1 MIAGLPM
8 YDWPERRAETDALW
22 ARLRDALRA
31 AGFDAPDALTR
42 TDDPRN
48 LWLSDELLLG
58 ETCTYPLETILAGKV
73 RYVATPVHDAAG
85 CGQGTYRSVL
95 VAPGD
100 GADAAPPQGSGAKLP
115 DRLGAT
121 LAANEPGS
129 MSGYIALA
137 RDCERAGRDMPADIV
152 WTGSHRASI
161 RAVAAGR
168 ADIAAIDCVTWRIAR
183 THEPAAAKVHVVGWT
198 AERPGLPLI
207 TNNAMADADIVR
219 LREAV
224 ATVMPVVVLDPP
236 TEC

>member
-8 YDWPERRAETDALW
+8 YDWPERRAGTDALW

-42 TDDPRN
+42 TDDPRD
-48 LWLSDELLLG
+48 LWLSEDLLLG

-73 RYVATPVHDAAG
+73 RYVATPVHDAPG

-100 GADAAPPQGSGAKLP
+100 GEDMPPPAAPGAQLP
-115 DRLGAT
+115 DRLAGP

-137 RDCERAGRDMPADIV
+137 RDCERAGRQMPADIV

-183 THEPAAAKVHVVGWT
+183 DHESAAAEVRVVGWT

-207 TNNAMADADIVR
+207 TNGAMTDADIAR
-219 LREAV
+219 LREAI
-224 ATVMPVVVLDPP
+224 ATVMPVVVH
-236 TEC
+236 

>member
-8 YDWPERRAETDALW
+8 YDWPERRAGTDALW

-42 TDDPRN
+42 TNDPRN

-58 ETCTYPLETILAGKV
+58 ETCSYPLETILAGKV
-73 RYVATPVHDAAG
+73 RYVATPVHDAPG

-100 GADAAPPQGSGAKLP
+100 GEDMPPPAAPGAQLP
-115 DRLGAT
+115 DRLAGT

-137 RDCERAGRDMPADIV
+137 RDCERAGREMPVDIV

-161 RAVAAGR
+161 RAAAAGR

-183 THEPAAAKVHVVGWT
+183 DHEPAAAEVRVVGWT

-207 TNNAMADADIVR
+207 TNAAMADADIAR

-224 ATVMPVVVLDPP
+224 ASVMPVVVLDPP
-236 TEC
+236 TEG

>member
-22 ARLRDALRA
+22 ARLRDPLRA

-42 TDDPRN
+42 TDEPRN
-48 LWLSDELLLG
+48 LWLSDDLLLG

-73 RYVATPVHDAAG
+73 RYVATPVHDAPG

-100 GADAAPPQGSGAKLP
+100 GADAAPPPDSGAQLP
-115 DRLGAT
+115 NRLGGT

-137 RDCERAGRDMPADIV
+137 RDCERAERDMPADIV

-161 RAVAAGR
+161 RAVAAGG

-183 THEPAAAKVHVVGWT
+183 DHEPAAAEVRVVGWT

-207 TNNAMADADIVR
+207 TNGAMTDADIAS

-224 ATVMPVVVLDPP
+224 ASVMPVVVLDPP
-236 TEC
+236 TEG

>member
-8 YDWPERRAETDALW
+8 YDWPERRAETDTLW
-22 ARLRDALRA
+22 ARLREALRA

-42 TDDPRN
+42 PDDPRD
-48 LWLSDELLLG
+48 LWLSPDLLLG
-58 ETCTYPLETILAGKV
+58 ETCTHPLQTILAGKV
-73 RYVATPVHDAAG
+73 RYVATPVHDAPG

-95 VAPGD
+95 VAPGH
-100 GADAAPPQGSGAKLP
+100 GADAPPPRDPGAKLP

-121 LAANEPGS
+121 LTANEPSS
-129 MSGYIALA
+129 MSGHVALV
-137 RDCERAGRDMPADIV
+137 RDCERAGRAMPTDIV

-161 RAVAAGR
+161 RAVAAGQ

-183 THEPAAAKVHVVGWT
+183 DHEPAAAKVQIVGWT

-207 TNNAMADADIVR
+207 TNAAMTDADIER

-224 ATVMPVVVLDPP
+224 ASVMPVVVLDPP
-236 TEC
+236 TEG